1 MGKIGDTLG
10 ILGEA
15 ASIMTSPVRQIPI
28 AVKLIPGAWQSA
40 TEGVK
45 GIGIFLNSVRDGS
58 LAAKM
63 EFENMKNSLLNMVI
77 KLAKQ
82 LLEGVKEEQLTTGE
96 AIQDKA
102 EASKNAASAPG
113 AQAMANPAAAASGKQ
128 MTKQIQFG
136 MDELL
141 KKTAGPVANAEKTI
155 ADAAKTV
162 PGSQEKTPTR

>member
-1 MGKIGDTLG
+1 MGKVMDALKIAGDAVL
-10 ILGEA
+10 IA
-15 ASIMTSPVRQIPI
+15 ANPFMQVKK
-28 AVKLIPGAWQSA
+28 AVEFLPGAWQSA

-45 GIGIFLNSVRDGS
+45 GIGIFMNSVRDGS

-102 EASKNAASAPG
+102 EASKNAVSTPG

-141 KKTAGPVANAEKTI
+141 KKTAGPVANAEKSI

>member
-28 AVKLIPGAWQSA
+28 AVKFIPGAWQSA

-63 EFENMKNSLLNMVI
+63 EFENMKNSLLNIVI

-82 LLEGVKEEQLTTGE
+82 LLEGMKEEQMTTGE

-113 AQAMANPAAAASGKQ
+113 AQSMANPAAAAGGKQ
-128 MTKQIQFG
+128 RTKQIQFG

-141 KKTAGPVANAEKTI
+141 KKTAGPVANAEKSI

-162 PGSQEKTPTR
+162 PGRQEKTPTR

>member
-1 MGKIGDTLG
+1 MGKVMDALKIAGDAVL
-10 ILGEA
+10 IA
-15 ASIMTSPVRQIPI
+15 ANPFVQIKK
-28 AVKLIPGAWQSA
+28 AAEFLPGAAKSA
-40 TEGVK
+40 AEGAK
-45 GIGIFLNSVRDGS
+45 GIGIFMNSVRDGS

-82 LLEGVKEEQLTTGE
+82 LLEGVKEEQMTTGE

-113 AQAMANPAAAASGKQ
+113 AQSMANPAAAAGGKQ

>member
-15 ASIMTSPVRQIPI
+15 ASIMTSPVRQIQK
-28 AVKLIPGAWQSA
+28 AVEFIPGAWQSA

-45 GIGIFLNSVRDGS
+45 GIGIFMNSVRDGS

-96 AIQDKA
+96 AIQNKA
-102 EASKNAASAPG
+102 AASKNAASAPD
-113 AQAMANPAAAASGKQ
+113 AQSMANPAAAASGKQ